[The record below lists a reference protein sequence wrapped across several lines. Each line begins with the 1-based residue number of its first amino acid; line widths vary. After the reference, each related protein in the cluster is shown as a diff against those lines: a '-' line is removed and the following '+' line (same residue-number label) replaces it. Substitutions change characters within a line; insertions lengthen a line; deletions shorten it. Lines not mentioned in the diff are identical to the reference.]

1 MGDRPVPVGADP
13 LPLLTVVLASG
24 AYSHGTGRLWRQV
37 GRGQVVRRGHAVA
50 WALAAAALLA
60 AFAGPVEALSGR
72 LLTAH
77 MVQHLLLTLV
87 AAPLLALSAPTL
99 PLLQGLPHR
108 VRRPA
113 ARLHARVRTLR
124 SWTYTGAWPFAV
136 VGLYAATAWVWH
148 LPGPYQ
154 AALRNDLIH
163 AAEHATMLGTAML
176 LWWTVLQSGRRSM
189 FGYGTGIAVV
199 FLTALQHAAL
209 GGVLTLAPSVLY
221 PTYATSAAAAGMT
234 PLQDQQL
241 AGTLMW
247 APSKILHGVVVVVL
261 LAAWLRDV
269 EAGTRRREPQPV
281 WDSLPLGNEPA
292 GP

>member
-1 MGDRPVPVGADP
+1 M
-13 LPLLTVVLASG
+13 PLLAVVLASG
-24 AYSHGTGRLWRQV
+24 AYSHGTVRLWRQV
-37 GRGQVVRRGHAVA
+37 GRGQVVRRSHAVA
-50 WALAAAALLA
+50 WALAAVALLA

-72 LLTAH
+72 LLSAH
-77 MVQHLLLTLV
+77 MVQHLLLSLV

-113 ARLHARVRTLR
+113 ARLHARVRCLR
-124 SWTYTGAWPFAV
+124 SWTYTGAWPFMV

-154 AALRNDLIH
+154 AALGNDVLH
-163 AAEHATMLGTAML
+163 AAEHATMLGAGVL

-209 GGVLTLAPSVLY
+209 GGLLTLAPSVLY
-221 PTYATSAAAAGMT
+221 PTYAASAAAVGMT
-234 PLQDQQL
+234 PLYDQQL

-247 APSKILHGVVVVVL
+247 APSKVVHGVVVVLL

-269 EAGTRRREPQPV
+269 EAGSRRREAHPV
-281 WDSLPLGNEPA
+281 WYSWPQGHQTPH
-292 GP
+292 GPMKQTEG

>member
-1 MGDRPVPVGADP
+1 MGDRPVPVAGDP
-13 LPLLTVVLASG
+13 LPLLGLTLACG
-24 AYSHGTGRLWRQV
+24 AYAHGTIRLWGQV
-37 GRGQVVRRGHAVA
+37 GQGRVVRRGHAVA
-50 WALAAAALLA
+50 WTFAAVALLA

-72 LLTAH
+72 LLSVH
-77 MVQHLLLTLV
+77 MVQHLLLALI

-113 ARLHARVRTLR
+113 ARAHARVRTLR
-124 SWTYTGAWPFAV
+124 SWTANGVWPFAV
-136 VGLYAATAWVWH
+136 VAVYAATNWLWH

-154 AALRNDLIH
+154 AALGNDAVH
-163 AAEHATMLGTAML
+163 AAEHATMLGSAAL

-209 GGVLTLAPSVLY
+209 GGVLTLAPAVLY
-221 PTYATSAAAAGMT
+221 PAYAASVAGAGMR
-234 PLQDQQL
+234 PLADQQL

-247 APSKILHGVVVVVL
+247 APSKILHGLVVVVL
-261 LAAWLRDV
+261 VIAWLRAV
-269 EAGTRRREPQPV
+269 EGRSRLHETGVHRAP
-281 WDSLPLGNEPA
+281 
-292 GP
+292 